1 MNTVV
6 CGIYVFA
13 ALLLSSQSACG
24 ASTLFQGGD
33 LYTVSDGV
41 LKAGEMLIDEGRIVA
56 IGEHLSA
63 PANVERIDVRGKRIY
78 PGLIVANSVIGLS
91 EFGAVKVTQDFAEGG
106 AINAALRVDLAVNPD
121 TVTWPVARANGVLA
135 ALVVPQ
141 PGAGGIIAGQSA
153 LMQPS
158 GWTTEAMTIAA
169 PVGVHVF
176 WPDDDKRAVL
186 EQAMRDARAYLAA
199 RDAGRVSKPDP
210 QWEAMRPVLLGERPL
225 MIHADRLHELRAI
238 LDFVDRE
245 RVRVV
250 LMGGDE
256 AWRIAEELQRRDI
269 AVVLGPAFSTPSRR
283 WEANDVP
290 YRRAGVLARAGV
302 RIAITNG
309 GAYWVVTRERNLP
322 YEAAKYAAY
331 GLDEA
336 AALRAI
342 TLSAAEILGVQDRL
356 GSLQAGKSASF
367 FVADGDIL
375 DVRSAVE
382 RAWIDGR
389 EVDLKDNR
397 QWQLYQRY
405 LRKYSS
411 RPER

>member
-1 MNTVV
+1 MKTFVAGF
-6 CGIYVFA
+6 CLFA
-13 ALLLSSQSACG
+13 ALLLPAQHAASA
-24 ASTLFQGGD
+24 SLLFQGAD
-33 LYTVSDGV
+33 LYTISDGV
-41 LKAGEMLIDEGRIVA
+41 LTAGEMLIENGRITA
-56 IGEHLSA
+56 IGEHLPA
-63 PANVERIDVRGKRIY
+63 PANVERIDLRGKRIY

-121 TVTWPVARANGVLA
+121 TVAWPVARANGVLA

-141 PGAGGIIAGQSA
+141 PGSGGIISGQSA

-176 WPDDDKRAVL
+176 WPNDEQLPVL
-186 EQAMRDARAYLAA
+186 ERAMRDARAYVAA
-199 RDAGRVSKPDP
+199 RDAGRSSESDP
-210 QWEAMRPVLLGERPL
+210 QWEALRPVLLGQRPL

-245 RVRVV
+245 RIRVV

-256 AWRIAEELQRRDI
+256 AWRIAEELRRRDI

-283 WEANDVP
+283 WEANDVT
-290 YRRAGVLARAGV
+290 YRRAGVLANAGV

-309 GAYWVVTRERNLP
+309 GEYWVVTRERNLP

-342 TLSAAEILGVQDRL
+342 TLSAAEILGVDDRL
-356 GSLQAGKSASF
+356 GSLQVGKVASF
-367 FVADGDIL
+367 FVADGNIL

-389 EVDLKDNR
+389 EIDLHDNR

-405 LRKYSS
+405 LRKYAS
-411 RPER
+411 PER